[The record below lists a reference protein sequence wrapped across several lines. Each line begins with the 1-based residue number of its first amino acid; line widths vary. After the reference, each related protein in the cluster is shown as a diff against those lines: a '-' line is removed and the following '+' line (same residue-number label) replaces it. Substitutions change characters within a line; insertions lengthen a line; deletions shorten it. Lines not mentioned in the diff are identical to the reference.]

1 MYLYAAIRNRMEK
14 KKNNH
19 LDLVII
25 ACMIA
30 IGLFAMTI
38 VLFVQKDGEM
48 VTVEVS
54 GREVASFP
62 LSEDVTYVID
72 GKNGGTNTLMIK
84 DGYAW
89 VEEASCPD
97 GLCRNMGKIHNSSQ
111 SIICLPN
118 EVVIRITGGEDSEI
132 DAVIH

>member
-1 MYLYAAIRNRMEK
+1 MEK

>member
-1 MYLYAAIRNRMEK
+1 MEK
-14 KKNNH
+14 TKNRK
-19 LDLVII
+19 LDLIII

-30 IGLFAMTI
+30 VGLL
-38 VLFVQKDGEM
+38 VLAVVWFTQKAGEM

-54 GREVASFP
+54 GEPVASFP
-62 LSEDVTYVID
+62 LSEELTYVIK

-89 VEEASCPD
+89 VSEASCPD
-97 GLCRNMGKIHNSSQ
+97 GLCRNMGKIRHSSQ

-118 EVVIRITGGEDSEI
+118 EVVIRITGGEASEI

>member
-30 IGLFAMTI
+30 IGLLVMI
-38 VLFVQKDGEM
+38 VVLFVQKDGEM

>member
-1 MYLYAAIRNRMEK
+1 MEK
-14 KKNNH
+14 TKNKK
-19 LDLVII
+19 LDFIII

-30 IGLFAMTI
+30 VGLFVMAV
-38 VLFVQKDGEM
+38 VLLTQKDGEM

-54 GREVASFP
+54 GEPVASFP
-62 LSEDVTYVID
+62 LSEELTYVID

-89 VEEASCPD
+89 VSEASCPD
-97 GLCRNMGKIHNSSQ
+97 GLCKNMGKIRNSSQ
-111 SIICLPN
+111 SIICMHN
-118 EVVIRITGGEDSEI
+118 EVVIRITGGEVSEI

>member
-1 MYLYAAIRNRMEK
+1 MEK
-14 KKNNH
+14 TKNRK
-19 LDLVII
+19 LDLIII

-30 IGLFAMTI
+30 VGLFVLAV
-38 VLFVQKDGEM
+38 VLFTQKAGEM

-54 GREVASFP
+54 GEPVASFP
-62 LSEDVTYVID
+62 LSEELTYVIN

-89 VEEASCPD
+89 VSEASCPD
-97 GLCRNMGKIHNSSQ
+97 GLCRNMGKIRHTPQAS
-111 SIICLPN
+111 ICLPN
-118 EVVIRITGGEDSEI
+118 EVVIRITGGEASEI

>member
-1 MYLYAAIRNRMEK
+1 MEK

-54 GREVASFP
+54 SREVASFP

>member
-1 MYLYAAIRNRMEK
+1 MEK

-19 LDLVII
+19 LDLMII
-25 ACMIA
+25 ACMIT
-30 IGLFAMTI
+30 IGLLLVI
-38 VLFVQKDGEM
+38 VVLFVQTDGEM

-54 GREVASFP
+54 GKEIASFP
-62 LSEDVTYVID
+62 LSEEVTYVID

-89 VEEASCPD
+89 VEDASCPD

>member
-1 MYLYAAIRNRMEK
+1 MEK
-14 KKNNH
+14 KKSNH
-19 LDLVII
+19 LDLMII
-25 ACMIA
+25 TGMIT
-30 IGLFAMTI
+30 IGLLLVI
-38 VLFVQKDGEM
+38 VVLFVQTDGEM

-54 GREVASFP
+54 GKEIASFP
-62 LSEDVTYVID
+62 LSEEVTYVID

-89 VEEASCPD
+89 VEDASCPD

-118 EVVIRITGGEDSEI
+118 EVVIRITGGEEAEI

>member
-1 MYLYAAIRNRMEK
+1 M
-14 KKNNH
+14 
-19 LDLVII
+19 II
-25 ACMIA
+25 ACMIT
-30 IGLFAMTI
+30 IGLLLVI
-38 VLFVQKDGEM
+38 VVLFVQTDGEM

-54 GREVASFP
+54 GKEIASFP
-62 LSEDVTYVID
+62 LSEEVTYVID

-89 VEEASCPD
+89 VEDASCPD

>member
-1 MYLYAAIRNRMEK
+1 MEK
-14 KKNNH
+14 KKSNH
-19 LDLVII
+19 LDLMII
-25 ACMIA
+25 AGMIT
-30 IGLFAMTI
+30 IGLLVMI
-38 VLFVQKDGEM
+38 VVLFVQKDGKM

-54 GREVASFP
+54 GKEMASFP
-62 LSEDVTYVID
+62 LSEEVTYVID

-89 VEEASCPD
+89 VEDASCPD

-118 EVVIRITGGEDSEI
+118 EVVIRITGGEEAEI

>member
-1 MYLYAAIRNRMEK
+1 MEK
-14 KKNNH
+14 TKNKK
-19 LDLVII
+19 LDFIII

-30 IGLFAMTI
+30 VGLLVMAV
-38 VLFVQKDGEM
+38 VLLTQKDGEM

-54 GREVASFP
+54 GEPVASFP
-62 LSEDVTYVID
+62 LSEELTYVID

-89 VEEASCPD
+89 VSEASCPD
-97 GLCRNMGKIHNSSQ
+97 GLCKNMGKIRNSSQ

-118 EVVIRITGGEDSEI
+118 EVVIRITGGEVSEI

>member
-1 MYLYAAIRNRMEK
+1 MEK

-54 GREVASFP
+54 GREAASFP

-72 GKNGGTNTLMIK
+72 GKNGGTNTLIIK

-132 DAVIH
+132 DALIH

>member
-1 MYLYAAIRNRMEK
+1 MEK

-89 VEEASCPD
+89 VEDASCPD

>member
-1 MYLYAAIRNRMEK
+1 MEK

-30 IGLFAMTI
+30 IGLLVMI
-38 VLFVQKDGEM
+38 VVLFVQKDGEM

-72 GKNGGTNTLMIK
+72 GKNGGTNTLIIK

-118 EVVIRITGGEDSEI
+118 EVVIRITAGEDSEI

>member
-1 MYLYAAIRNRMEK
+1 MEK
-14 KKNNH
+14 TKNKK
-19 LDLVII
+19 LDFIII

-30 IGLFAMTI
+30 VGLFVMAV
-38 VLFVQKDGEM
+38 VLLTQKDGEM

-54 GREVASFP
+54 GEPVASFP
-62 LSEDVTYVID
+62 LSEELTYVIN

-89 VEEASCPD
+89 VSEASCPD
-97 GLCRNMGKIHNSSQ
+97 GLCKNMGKIRNSSQ

-118 EVVIRITGGEDSEI
+118 EVVIRITGGEVSEI
-132 DAVIH
+132 DAFIH

>member
-1 MYLYAAIRNRMEK
+1 MEK
-14 KKNNH
+14 TKNKK
-19 LDLVII
+19 LDFIII

-30 IGLFAMTI
+30 VGLFVMAV
-38 VLFVQKDGEM
+38 VLLTQKDGEM

-54 GREVASFP
+54 GEPVASFP
-62 LSEDVTYVID
+62 LSEELTYVID

-89 VEEASCPD
+89 VSEASCPD
-97 GLCRNMGKIHNSSQ
+97 GLCKNMGKIRNSSQ

-118 EVVIRITGGEDSEI
+118 EVVIRITGGEVSEI